1 MQDHPLQT
9 SSELFKGP
17 SNAVKSPY
25 AAAPS
30 GLSSDR
36 EGGTIFSRVSQG
48 TLGDGADLSS
58 NASGAVGL
66 GKHGRPHSQTSHGG
80 SEKGGDSTKPQKR
93 LKSSRKQGRQASEL
107 KAEPDPKPRPRKRK

>member
-1 MQDHPLQT
+1 MPGHSLQT

-17 SNAVKSPY
+17 SDVVNSPF

-36 EGGTIFSRVSQG
+36 EGGTTFSRVSQG
-48 TLGDGADLSS
+48 TLGDDLPS
-58 NASGAVGL
+58 NASGTVKL
-66 GKHGRPHSQTSHGG
+66 GKHGRPGSQTSHQG

-93 LKSSRKQGRQASEL
+93 LVCRFTL
-107 KAEPDPKPRPRKRK
+107 V